1 MGSRSNPLATPTEQ
15 LFRAYLVK
23 LCRAYLVKLCRAYL
37 VKATN
42 QPLYFASSLHR
53 TIT

>member
-15 LFRAYLVK
+15 LYRAYLVK

-42 QPLYFASSLHR
+42 QLPYFASFLHH
-53 TIT
+53 IIN